1 MTAFSQSVTIKDT
14 CKVSIPCTTAKKIA
28 IELVQGDSAKA
39 ELAATQTLLQTTEEK
54 IQFKDSI
61 IQTYVEKNQNYAQ
74 QISLYKEKESKYIF
88 IVSDL
93 EKDNKKLR
101 KTTKVL
107 TGTVGV
113 LVLTTV
119 IGFLVP

>member
-1 MTAFSQSVTIKDT
+1 ML
-14 CKVSIPCTTAKKIA
+14 IPCATAKKIA
-28 IELVQGDSAKA
+28 IDLVQGDSAKA
-39 ELAATQTLLQTTEEK
+39 ELAATQILLQTTEEK
-54 IQFKDSI
+54 VQFKDSI
-61 IQTYVEKNQNYAQ
+61 IQNYVEKNQNYAQ